1 MKKKLFALILCICM
15 CFTVFAGCSLMKT
28 TSSLSSDTVIA
39 KIYDK
44 EITYADLQEKYQT
57 YSQYFAYYDE
67 EVVMKIIYEEMYLN
81 AIQEIEAEKVVVL
94 YDEDMTEIF
103 DDLYHT
109 FIHTVNAY
117 EQTFIENAGLT
128 IPSRLEEEEEDP
140 VKFEEYV
147 FEPAEPITFDASKKA
162 QEPNFNEKLTELKN
176 KVFEGIEENYKEF
189 RTKAWNKL
197 VADLMYSYKLDGKT
211 FTADQA
217 VLEYM
222 HTQYDSLYT
231 AKICEKYREYVESRV
246 FGDITYEEQLVSVAM
261 QQAIVDKYKELLN
274 ASKQGNTIED
284 NYTEVIFSTENTDLV
299 LYHYEGKFEYFTVQH
314 LLVKFDDDTVA
325 ELKKYEGYDKSKD
338 EMFRQEYITAREEA
352 AYKDGKWIV
361 VTSYRDKDGNVVMTE
376 KLDENNEIVYETD
389 DNGEFILDEN
399 GDKIPVMV
407 EAKISLQEIYDKFE
421 EEWAT
426 LSEEK
431 RQERADETGNPDYVL
446 TNEELEYLKTNLFV
460 QYVYMYTGD
469 TSALGS
475 DKLINTIG
483 YGISSDADED
493 GGLMSEFADKARELY
508 KNYKD
513 GNAILGQEIGFAIT
527 DYGVHMMMLTGVY
540 NKGEIVPLQKEVNGE
555 MVDKTNEEI
564 INDLK
569 SVKVSTFSTQT
580 LYEYIYDILKQD
592 KLETYYS
599 KHLYTIFDNAQ
610 NEGKFE
616 IYKEPTYE
624 DLSGR

>member
-1 MKKKLFALILCICM
+1 
-15 CFTVFAGCSLMKT
+15 MKT

-314 LLVKFDDDTVA
+314 LLVQFDDDTVA

>member
-1 MKKKLFALILCICM
+1 
-15 CFTVFAGCSLMKT
+15 MKT

-140 VKFEEYV
+140 VKFEDYV

-176 KVFEGIEENYKEF
+176 KVFEGVEENYKEF

-314 LLVKFDDDTVA
+314 LLVQFDDDTVA

-540 NKGEIVPLQKEVNGE
+540 NKGEIVPLQKEVNSE

>member
-1 MKKKLFALILCICM
+1 
-15 CFTVFAGCSLMKT
+15 MKT

-140 VKFEEYV
+140 VKFEDYV

-162 QEPNFNEKLTELKN
+162 QEPIFNEKLTELKN
-176 KVFEGIEENYKEF
+176 KVFEGVEENYKEF

-314 LLVKFDDDTVA
+314 LLVQFDDDTVA